1 MRQAERIRY
10 LLLAAQREGNRRLA
24 AALKPIGLSPAQ
36 SEVLR
41 ILGDHGELTVSGVG
55 RMLVCDSGTNPSRL
69 IERLVQ
75 AGLLERTDDGDD
87 RRQVHVRL
95 TPEGIAKERE
105 TRVIEDALYEA
116 IDELPGAAEL
126 IAPLELLVSGHPAGE
141 ALKLRTTTDHAVRHE

>member
-1 MRQAERIRY
+1 MRQAEKIRY

-24 AALKPIGLSPAQ
+24 AALEPIGLSPAQ

-75 AGLLERTDDGDD
+75 AGYIERVEDDED
-87 RRQVHVRL
+87 RRRVHLRL
-95 TPEGIAKERE
+95 TSAGTAKEQE
-105 TRVIEDALYEA
+105 TRAVEDAMYAEL
-116 IDELPGAAEL
+116 DGLPGATEL
-126 IAPLELLVSGHPAGE
+126 IAPLELLIAGAPAGE
-141 ALKLRTTTDHAVRHE
+141 ALRRRIEA

>member
-1 MRQAERIRY
+1 MRQAELIRY

-75 AGLLERTDDGDD
+75 AGLIERADDDDD

-95 TPEGIAKERE
+95 TPAGVAKEQE
-105 TRVIEDALYEA
+105 TRAVEDAMYEA
-116 IDELPGAAEL
+116 IDELPGAADL

-141 ALKLRTTTDHAVRHE
+141 ALKLRTTTHHVLRHE

>member
-1 MRQAERIRY
+1 
-10 LLLAAQREGNRRLA
+10 
-24 AALKPIGLSPAQ
+24 
-36 SEVLR
+36 
-41 ILGDHGELTVSGVG
+41 
-55 RMLVCDSGTNPSRL
+55 
-69 IERLVQ
+69 
-75 AGLLERTDDGDD
+75 ERTDDGDD